1 VVLDHFRRP
10 LDRLLR
16 LMRTESIGQANHGE
30 VSVDIDGALGWLEA
44 TTIASAI
51 GENEILFPWIESVH
65 ILAIV
70 LVFGT
75 ISIVDLRLLGFASL
89 DLPVRRVMRDVIPY
103 TWGAFTVAAITGS
116 LMFASDAVHY
126 AHNRLFQ
133 AKLVLLALAGLNM
146 GLFHLIGVRDIER
159 WDSKAGPAP
168 KAARIA
174 AAFSLLLWI
183 GVVALGRGIGFT
195 MH

>member
-1 VVLDHFRRP
+1 
-10 LDRLLR
+10 
-16 LMRTESIGQANHGE
+16 M
-30 VSVDIDGALGWLEA
+30 DIDGALGWLEA
-44 TTIASAI
+44 TTVASAI

-65 ILAIV
+65 VLAIV

-75 ISIVDLRLLGFASL
+75 ISIVDLRLLGLASL
-89 DLPVRRVMRDVIPY
+89 DLPVRRVMGDVIPY

-146 GLFHLIGVRDIER
+146 SLFHLIGVRDIEH
-159 WDSKAGPAP
+159 WDPKAGSTP

>member
-1 VVLDHFRRP
+1 
-10 LDRLLR
+10 
-16 LMRTESIGQANHGE
+16 
-30 VSVDIDGALGWLEA
+30 VDIDGALGWLEA
-44 TTIASAI
+44 TTIATEI

-65 ILAIV
+65 VLAIV

-75 ISIVDLRLLGFASL
+75 ISIVDVRLLGIASL

-103 TWGAFTVAAITGS
+103 TWGAFTIAAVTGS

-146 GLFHLIGVRDIER
+146 GLFHLIGARDIEH
-159 WDSKAGPAP
+159 WDSKFGPTP

-174 AAFSLLLWI
+174 AALSLLLWI